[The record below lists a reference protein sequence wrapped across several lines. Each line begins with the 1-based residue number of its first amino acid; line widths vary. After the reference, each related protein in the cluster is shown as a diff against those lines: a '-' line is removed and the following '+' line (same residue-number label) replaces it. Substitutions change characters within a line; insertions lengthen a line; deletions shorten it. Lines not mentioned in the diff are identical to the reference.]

1 MEVVSQT
8 KRFQAHNAWTGGVMI
23 IIKRLGSPRKET
35 RKVYNIIFVYVGVRT
50 TPMRPLR
57 LTVITTLYTTIYT
70 RVLLDGGVLVFS
82 RQIFKLITAVHLSPV
97 RSSLN
102 RRFTRY
108 IQDDDDDSPSR
119 PLPKL

>member
-1 MEVVSQT
+1 MVTQT
-8 KRFQAHNAWTGGVMI
+8 KRFHAHNAWTRGVMI

-35 RKVYNIIFVYVGVRT
+35 RKVYNIIFVYVGVRN

-57 LTVITTLYTTIYT
+57 LTVITTTTYIYASIIG
-70 RVLLDGGVLVFS
+70 RRVLVFS
-82 RQIFKLITAVHLSPV
+82 RQIFKLITAAHLSPV

-108 IQDDDDDSPSR
+108 IQDDDDDDSPR

>member
-1 MEVVSQT
+1 VINQT
-8 KRFQAHNAWTGGVMI
+8 KRFHAHNAWTGGVMI

-35 RKVYNIIFVYVGVRT
+35 RKVYNIIFVYVGVRN

-57 LTVITTLYTTIYT
+57 LTVITTTTYIYASII
-70 RVLLDGGVLVFS
+70 GGVLVFS
-82 RQIFKLITAVHLSPV
+82 RQIFKLITAAHLSPV

-108 IQDDDDDSPSR
+108 IQDDYDDSPR